1 MEAIREKYTYWVEDQ
16 SYDDDGQW
24 KISFVPFR
32 RDMENKTT
40 LRLFPEHIRLETH
53 MEAVHII
60 ERVEQQDK

>member
-1 MEAIREKYTYWVEDQ
+1 MEAISEKYTYWVEDQ

-40 LRLFPEHIRLETH
+40 LRLFPEYFRLENH